1 MNLMP
6 YSRLPLL
13 ASLFVLLTACAPV
26 PPQGAYVSTQYPA
39 TNVPPDSLAAGV
51 STQSYAATYPGDVRT
66 YPADRTYPAAYPMER
81 PYPMTNTYP
90 APGAVPSDYRLSILQ
105 ICDPSGVG
113 CKLAF
118 VDSLPGED
126 VTQLTRAYFQRA
138 TNAMIPQVSVE
149 RNCAPGWVSK
159 VLSEQG
165 SVQGGGL
172 LHAQAAVCG
181 YPEAMSAIV
190 QALSVCDAKTSGGC
204 RTSSRIS
211 VVWGYWDGNVLPG
224 RNMDPGRPNDVW
236 NYPGG
241 QSCESTV
248 PVVESGTCSRA
259 AAQALR
265 AAGVRLP

>member
-51 STQSYAATYPGDVRT
+51 STQSYAATYP
-66 YPADRTYPAAYPMER
+66 ADR
-81 PYPMTNTYP
+81 TYP